1 METFDVKTQLNP
13 LFDEQHYLSAN
24 PDVEQ
29 AVNQGLFSSGLDHYQ
44 QYGATELRQPV
55 PGFINAYF
63 LSELPENL
71 AVSDASEMILAL
83 GGNDDILALN
93 GNDFLNG
100 NQGDD
105 FLNGNQGDDTVH
117 GGQGHDTIH
126 GGKDNDIL
134 FGDLG
139 NDQIFG
145 DLGNDGI
152 YGGLGY
158 DILFGNIG
166 DDTIYGNQDD
176 DTLYGSEGDDILYGG
191 KNNDLIFGG
200 SGSDRLSGDRG
211 SDTLYGG
218 GDSDRFALGKGTG
231 SFVVSEADWIQD
243 FTLGVDL
250 IELTDGLIYDDLNI
264 FAGSE
269 DYQNHT
275 IIQNQVTGEY
285 LAILQ
290 GIERQNISADDFLY
304 AENPLDKPL
313 PLAVTNP
320 NQNPILV
327 NPIGNQIATEGTN
340 FNFIIP
346 ADTFRDPDG
355 NSLSYTAAQTD
366 GSPLPGWL
374 NFDPNTG
381 TFSGQPTSSDVGNL
395 RIEVT
400 GIDGN
405 GGTVSHTFELAIE
418 PAIANNLN
426 SDRAGNTP
434 ATARNLGI
442 YTGTQTFQ
450 DFVGTADTDDYYFF
464 SLATPSNLRL
474 QLDPLTANADIQ
486 LLDSSGNNVLLASAN
501 PGTIADIITAQL
513 AAGDY
518 YILVNGNTDTN
529 YKLTVSGQNIT
540 GPAYYVSA
548 DGNDANP
555 GTFDLPFR
563 TIQKAAQLA
572 SPGETVYI
580 RSGTYRENVVPKNS
594 GELNNPIT
602 FTSFANENVTIS
614 GTEVITG
621 WTQHNGN
628 IYKASMLTD
637 LGEGK
642 NQVFVNGEMMTAARW
657 PNIPGNPASL
667 TRADNAIADNGGVV
681 SGAAGGTATGIY
693 TDSDLAAANFPNN
706 FWQGAKINF
715 LPGWNWSTQT
725 GEVVSNQG
733 GEVQFNFN
741 WKTATAFNNEP
752 YKPQAENAYYLWGK
766 YEALDTA
773 KEWYY
778 DAPTNSLY
786 LWSPNGDDPSN
797 YTVEVKQRD
806 YAFQVFNRS
815 DIHLK
820 NINIFGAAIQVVNS
834 ERIIL
839 DGIKSQYGT
848 HTQVLHNPFEFSP
861 PAVAFADTTNSQLKN
876 SSVAYAAASGVSIN
890 RGSGNRVTNT
900 VIHDVGYMGTH
911 GSAVEV
917 NSSQPEITNN
927 TLFNSGSRLINL
939 LESAQGNISHN
950 EVYNGGLQASDF
962 GGIIAFENSGQN
974 TTISHNSIH
983 DMNALYNRP
992 LNYFGSA
999 GIIIEKSDNFLVSH
1013 NVIYNTTI
1021 EGFKYFDASGVAPVN
1036 LQLVN
1041 NTIDGEIMLRP
1052 RGSNR
1057 MLGTEV
1063 KNNIYRGIEPFSN
1076 TSDVTF
1082 ENNLST
1088 NNFEGLFED
1097 LLNRDYRPLP
1107 GSDAVGKGALAVGQ
1121 QASLPGATILE
1132 TDLPALQ
1139 IEFNQPVN
1147 GTLSGRI
1154 TGLPIG
1160 RKLPMGFQLIIGAAE
1175 PSGNFQSSYFDPMS
1189 NLSTVTFTNVAIAD
1203 QTGQQPVYMQI
1214 GDNQPIELGQMVNLG

>member
-1 METFDVKTQLNP
+1 MQTFDVKTQLNP
-13 LFDEQHYLSAN
+13 LFDEQNYLSAN

-44 QYGATELRQPV
+44 QYGAAELRQPV

-63 LSELPENL
+63 LSDLPENL

-83 GGNDDILALN
+83 GGNDYILALN
-93 GNDFLNG
+93 GHDFLNG

-117 GGQGHDTIH
+117 GGKGNDTIH
-126 GGKDNDIL
+126 GGKNNDIL

-145 DLGNDGI
+145 DLGNDRI
-152 YGGLGY
+152 YGGLGA
-158 DILFGNIG
+158 DLLFGNIG
-166 DDTIYGNQDD
+166 DDTIHGNQDD
-176 DTLYGSEGDDILYGG
+176 DTLYGSEGDDIFYGG

-200 SGSDRLSGDRG
+200 SGNDRLSGDRG

-218 GDSDRFALGKGTG
+218 SGSDRFAIGKGTG
-231 SFVVSEADWIQD
+231 GFAESEADWIQD
-243 FTLGVDL
+243 FTRGEDL
-250 IELTDGLIYDDLNI
+250 IELTDGLIYDELNI
-264 FAGSE
+264 FAGSGN
-269 DYQNHT
+269 YQGHT

-290 GIERQNISADDFLY
+290 GIDRQNISVDDFLF
-304 AENPLDKPL
+304 AQNTLDIQL
-313 PLAVTNP
+313 PIAVTNP

-327 NPIGNQIATEGTN
+327 NPIGNQTATEGTN
-340 FNFIIP
+340 FNFTIP
-346 ADTFRDPDG
+346 ADTFRDPDS
-355 NSLSYTAAQTD
+355 NSLSYTAAQAD
-366 GSPLPGWL
+366 GNPLPGWL

-395 RIEVT
+395 SIEVVA
-400 GIDGN
+400 IDGN
-405 GGTVSHTFELAIE
+405 GGTVSHTFELGISSAL
-418 PAIANNLN
+418 ANFNI
-426 SDRAGNTP
+426 DRAGNTP
-434 ATARNLGI
+434 GTARNLGI

-464 SLATPSNLRL
+464 NLATPSNLRL
-474 QLDPLTANADIQ
+474 QLDRLTANADIQ

-501 PGTIADIITAQL
+501 PGTIADTIADQL

-529 YKLTVSGQNIT
+529 YELTVSVQNIT

-548 DGNDANP
+548 DGNDANL
-555 GTFDLPFR
+555 GTFDQPFQ

-572 SPGETVYI
+572 APGETVYI
-580 RSGTYRENVVPKNS
+580 RSGTYRENVVPRNS
-594 GELNNPIT
+594 GELNKPIT

-614 GTEVITG
+614 GTEMITG
-621 WTQHNGN
+621 WTQHDGS

-637 LGEGK
+637 LGQGK
-642 NQVFVNGEMMTAARW
+642 NQIFVNGEMMTEARW

-667 TRADNAIADNGGVV
+667 TRADNAIADSGNVV
-681 SGAAGGTATGIY
+681 SGTAGGTATGIY
-693 TDSDLAAANFPNN
+693 TDSDLAAANFADNV
-706 FWQGAKINF
+706 WQGAKINF

-778 DAPTNSLY
+778 DAPTDSLY

-797 YTVEVKQRD
+797 STVEVKQRD

-834 ERIIL
+834 DRIIF

-848 HTQVLHNPFEFSP
+848 HTQVLDSPFGFSR
-861 PAVAFADTTNSQLKN
+861 PAVALADTTNSQLKN
-876 SSVAYAAASGVSIN
+876 SSIAYAAASGVSIN
-890 RGSGNRVTNT
+890 KGAGNQVTNT

-939 LESAQGNISHN
+939 LESAQGNISYN

-983 DMNALYNRP
+983 NMKALYNRP

-999 GIIIEKSDNFLVSH
+999 GIIIEKSDNFLVSN
-1013 NVIYNTTI
+1013 NVIYDTTI
-1021 EGFKYFDASGVAPVN
+1021 EGFKYFDASGVDPVN

-1052 RGSNR
+1052 RGNNR
-1057 MLGTEV
+1057 LLGTEL

-1088 NNFEGLFED
+1088 SKFEGLFAD
-1097 LLNRDYRPLP
+1097 LLNRDYRPLA
-1107 GSDAVGKGALAVGQ
+1107 GSDAVGKGAFEFGQ
-1121 QASLPGATILE
+1121 QPWFPGATILE
-1132 TDLPALQ
+1132 TDLAALQ
-1139 IEFNQPVN
+1139 IEINQPVN
-1147 GTLSGRI
+1147 GTVSGRI

-1160 RKLPMGFQLIIGAAE
+1160 RKLPQDFQLIIGAAE

-1189 NLSTVTFTNVAIAD
+1189 NLSTVTFTNVAISD
-1203 QTGQQPVYMQI
+1203 QTGQQPIYIQI
-1214 GDNQPIELGQMVNLG
+1214 GDNQPIELGQMVDLG

>member
-1 METFDVKTQLNP
+1 MQAFDPNTQLNL
-13 LFDEQHYLSAN
+13 LFDEQHYLSAY
-24 PDVEQ
+24 PDVKQ
-29 AVNQGLFSSGLDHYQ
+29 AVNLGLFSSGLDHYQ
-44 QYGATELRQPV
+44 QYGAAELRQPV

-63 LSELPENL
+63 LSDLPETL
-71 AVSDASEMILAL
+71 VASDASEMILAL
-83 GGNDDILALN
+83 AGNDYILGLD

-105 FLNGNQGDDTVH
+105 FLNGNQGNDTVH
-117 GGQGHDTIH
+117 GGQGNDTIH

-139 NDQIFG
+139 GDQIFG
-145 DLGNDGI
+145 DLGDEQI
-152 YGGLGY
+152 YGGQGADL
-158 DILFGNIG
+158 LFGNIG
-166 DDTIYGNQDD
+166 DDTIHGNQGD
-176 DTLYGSEGDDILYGG
+176 DTIYGSEGDDIIHGG
-191 KNNDLIFGG
+191 QDNDLIFGG
-200 SGSDRLSGDRG
+200 SGNDRLSGDRG

-218 GDSDRFALGKGTG
+218 SGSDRFAIGKGTG
-231 SFVVSEADWIQD
+231 SFVKSEADWIQD
-243 FTLGVDL
+243 FTRGEDL
-250 IELTDGLIYDDLNI
+250 IELTHELTYDELNI
-264 FAGSE
+264 FAGTE
-269 DYQNHT
+269 DYQGHT
-275 IIQNQVTGEY
+275 IIQNRVTGEY

-290 GIERQNISADDFLY
+290 GIDRQDISVDDFLF
-304 AENPLDKPL
+304 AQNTLDIQL
-313 PLAVTNP
+313 PFPVTNP
-320 NQNPILV
+320 NQNPVLV
-327 NPIGNQIATEGTN
+327 NPIGKQTATEGTN

-355 NSLSYTAAQTD
+355 NSLSYTAAQAD
-366 GSPLPGWL
+366 GNPLPGWL
-374 NFDPNTG
+374 NFDSNTG

-395 RIEVT
+395 AIEVVA
-400 GIDGN
+400 IDSN
-405 GGTVSHTFELAIE
+405 GGTVSHTFELEISSAL
-418 PAIANNLN
+418 ANFNL
-426 SDRAGNTP
+426 DRAGNAP
-434 ATARNLGI
+434 ANARNLGI
-442 YTGTQTFQ
+442 YTGTQTFY
-450 DFVGTADTDDYYFF
+450 DFVGTVDTDDYYFF
-464 SLATPSNLRL
+464 NLATPSNLRL
-474 QLDPLTANADIQ
+474 QLDRLTANADIQ
-486 LLDSSGNNVLLASAN
+486 LLDSSGNNVLLASTN
-501 PGTIADIITAQL
+501 PGTTADTIATQL

-529 YKLTVSGQNIT
+529 YELTVSVQNIT

-555 GTFDLPFR
+555 GTFDQPFR

-572 SPGETVYI
+572 APGETVYI
-580 RSGTYRENVVPKNS
+580 RSGTYRENVVPRNS
-594 GELNNPIT
+594 GELNKPIT
-602 FTSFANENVTIS
+602 FTSFANEDVTIS
-614 GTEVITG
+614 GTEIITG
-621 WTQHNGN
+621 WTQHDGS

-637 LGEGK
+637 LGVGR
-642 NQVFVNGEMMTAARW
+642 NQVFVNGEMMTEARW

-667 TRADNAIADNGGVV
+667 TRGDNAIADSGDVV
-681 SGAAGGTATGIY
+681 SGTAGGTATGIY
-693 TDSDLAAANFPNN
+693 TDSDLAAANFADNV
-706 FWQGAKINF
+706 WQGAKINF

-752 YKPQAENAYYLWGK
+752 YKPQAGNAYYLWGK
-766 YEALDTA
+766 YAALDTA

-806 YAFQVFNRS
+806 HAFQVFNRS

-834 ERIIL
+834 DRIVL
-839 DGIKSQYGT
+839 DGIKSQYGA
-848 HTQVLHNPFEFSP
+848 HTQVLDNPFGSSR
-861 PAVAFADTTNSQLKN
+861 PAVALANTTNSQLKN
-876 SSVAYAAASGVSIN
+876 SYIAYAAGNGVSIN
-890 RGSGNRVTNT
+890 RGSGNQVTNT

-917 NSSQPEITNN
+917 NSSQPEITHN
-927 TLFNSGSRLINL
+927 TFFNSGSRLINL
-939 LESAQGNISHN
+939 LESAQGNISYN

-983 DMNALYNRP
+983 DMKALYDRP

-999 GIIIEKSDNFLVSH
+999 GIIIEKSDNFLVNN

-1021 EGFKYFDASGVAPVN
+1021 EGFKYFDASGVDPVN

-1041 NTIDGEIMLRP
+1041 NTIDGEIMVRP
-1052 RGSNR
+1052 RGNNR
-1057 MLGTEV
+1057 MRGTRF
-1063 KNNIYRGIEPFSN
+1063 KNNIYRGIEQFSN
-1076 TSDVTF
+1076 ISDIIF

-1088 NNFEGLFED
+1088 SNFEGLFVD
-1097 LLNRDYRPLP
+1097 LPNRDYRPLA
-1107 GSDAVGKGALAVGQ
+1107 GSDAVGKGALAFGQ
-1121 QASLPGATILE
+1121 QPWLPGATILAA
-1132 TDLPALQ
+1132 DLPALQ
-1139 IEFNQPVN
+1139 IEIDQPVN
-1147 GTLSGRI
+1147 GTVSGRI

-1160 RKLPMGFQLIIGAAE
+1160 RKLPQDFQLIIGTAE

-1189 NLSTVTFTNVAIAD
+1189 NLSTVTFTNVAIAN
-1203 QTGQQPVYMQI
+1203 QTGQQPIYIQI